1 MLNIKGQP
9 GLKIGD
15 DFTKVLSDSNMVME
29 ELYENL
35 YNSSYPAFG
44 SSMLRYDDQTIVATT
59 CAHRVL
65 KQYQR
70 PDPSRIELLKTKC
83 NEDWVRHEEK
93 IRLHCYASLDYSRG
107 DREILRRASVKLR
120 SWLHKSHKLVEKAL
134 AGQLDRN
141 VIEITP
147 GETFISAE
155 GEVSIYQK
163 LVNKKY
169 WTVTHDAAESFI
181 RLCYNNPWL
190 KRVAKGHMTWLSR
203 KEHDDL
209 YWKSYT
215 KDHQV
220 GYHIFRQRML
230 DDVLTVVHGSRGSS
244 VKKNNEKRRFIN
256 VECLGNVILQ
266 RVVALT
272 LRDVLRGLGNDLEVG
287 QSIHRKRIQELVS
300 TIDFSNASDS
310 ILYDLIRLLW
320 PAEMFKYLDR
330 FRSPFCLVGGV
341 YYKCHKLSSM
351 GNGFTFEVMT
361 ITLLAIARVLDED
374 ATVYG
379 DDVIISNEHAEQF
392 IRATECM
399 GMTVNE
405 TKSFIGSRFRE
416 SCGGFYLDNYGY
428 ITCFDF
434 NYIETISDLI
444 ITCNKL
450 KLMLDKN
457 SGPWLGHYKSAYKAL
472 LRLVPSLFLGPV
484 QSHFDGVN
492 DQWVETER
500 FRRGHMRDATH
511 REMYRTLIN
520 QVRQDHLLQS
530 FGHSSFS
537 ILLSPRACIKEKTTA
552 PRHLNYSMRRLRKF
566 SKIVVDCKPSGR
578 YCDIAVYEHK
588 RRREALARAAHYMYS
603 GRRSADVV
611 RVNEED
617 VSFEYIPYL
626 VITSDSGSQVI
637 DFNTWSREQCDFNPL
652 YTRCRLRVSLHD
664 RLCRLLQAA

>member
-9 GLKIGD
+9 DLKIGD
-15 DFTKVLSDSNMVME
+15 DFTKVISASNMVME

-35 YNSSYPAFG
+35 YTSSYPAFG
-44 SSMLRYDDQTIVATT
+44 SSMLHCDDQTIVATT

-65 KQYQR
+65 SKYQR
-70 PDPSRIELLKTKC
+70 PDPSRTELLKAKC
-83 NEDWVRHEEK
+83 NQDWVLHEEK
-93 IRLHCYASLDYSRG
+93 LKLHNYASLDYSRV
-107 DREILRRASVKLR
+107 DREILRRASIKLR
-120 SWLHKSHKLVEKAL
+120 SWLFKSHKQIEKAL
-134 AGQLDRN
+134 SGQLDRN

-169 WTVTHDAAESFI
+169 WTVTHDATESFI

-190 KRVAKGHMTWLSR
+190 KRIAKSHMTWLSR
-203 KEHDDL
+203 QEYNDL
-209 YWKSYT
+209 YWQTFS

-244 VKKNNEKRRFIN
+244 VQKNNEKRRFIN

-266 RVVALT
+266 RCVALT
-272 LRDVLRGLGNDLEVG
+272 LRDVLRKLGNDLEVG
-287 QSIHRKRIQELVS
+287 QHIHRERISKSIS

-310 ILYDLIRLLW
+310 ILHDLIRLMW
-320 PAEMFKYLDR
+320 PTEMFKYLDR
-330 FRSPFCLVGGV
+330 YRSPFCLVDGT
-341 YYKCHKLSSM
+341 YHKCHKLSSM

-361 ITLLAIARVLDED
+361 ITLLAIARVLDDD

-405 TKSFIGSRFRE
+405 TKSFVGHRFRE
-416 SCGGFYLDNYGY
+416 SCGGFYLDGYGY

-434 NYIETISDLI
+434 NYIEHISDLI

-457 SGPWLGHYKSAYKAL
+457 SGPWLGHYKVAYEAL

-500 FRRGHMRDATH
+500 FRRSHMHDTTH
-511 REMYRTLIN
+511 RELYQTLLN
-520 QVRQDHLLQS
+520 QVQQSHLLQS
-530 FGHSSFS
+530 FGKSTFS
-537 ILLSPRACIKEKTTA
+537 VLLSPRECIKEKTTA
-552 PRHLNYSMRRLRKF
+552 PKHLVYSMRRVKKF
-566 SKIVVDCKPSGR
+566 SSMVVDCKPTGKF
-578 YCDIAVYEHK
+578 CDIAAYEQN
-588 RRREALARAAHYMYS
+588 RRRQALARAAHYIYA

-617 VSFEYIPYL
+617 KLFEFIPYL
-626 VITSDSGSQVI
+626 VITSDSGSQVV
-637 DFNTWSREQCDFNPL
+637 DFNTWSREQQDFNPL